1 MPFKCNL
8 YRYAEVFIHRNVG
21 KFPAVMQGLAL
32 GHERKGDILSAL
44 VTAEWYGH
52 GGAVQVESS

>member
-1 MPFKCNL
+1 M